1 MPHKTNIELITHIM
15 NFSRA
20 GPLMQAFVITAIH
33 SYAVDIIHADLRNW
47 SPNNLI
53 NPDAW
58 KACALEIKVEI
69 EQNES

>member
-20 GPLMQAFVITAIH
+20 GPLMQIFVITAIY
-33 SYAVDIIHADLRNW
+33 SYAVDIINADFRNW
-47 SPNNLI
+47 SPNSLI
-53 NPDAW
+53 NPDVL
-58 KACALEIKVEI
+58 KACALEIKMEI